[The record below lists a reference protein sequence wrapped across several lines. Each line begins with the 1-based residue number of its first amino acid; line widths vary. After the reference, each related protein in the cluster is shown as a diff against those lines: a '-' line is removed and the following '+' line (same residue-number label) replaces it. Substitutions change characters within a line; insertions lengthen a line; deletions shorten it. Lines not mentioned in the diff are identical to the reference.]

1 MSTSAEFVDGANFVE
16 AIRSVRDDST
26 DDKYVIVQHVDGNP
40 NKLTVFRTG
49 QDPAEIASYL
59 DDTQAMYAL
68 ARYES
73 TFDMSNTIKF
83 VYFRWMGDQIPFGKK
98 GRYGVVHG
106 SIEEKF
112 NPFHLMIETNSRD
125 DFDTDKILQQ
135 LEENTGKKSKVLE
148 TKTPGMQERGFTNN
162 QLPQKRAPQQSSV
175 ATPGVSKIGG
185 RIDITSDVMCA
196 LGEVR
201 KDDDDTRWM
210 LAEYETAKGPVTC
223 TGKGSGDLS
232 ELKES
237 LDDTKVMYGLYR
249 VTDTVDDI
257 TTVKFVYIQWVG
269 CNVKPMMRAKI
280 STNKGIVEEAFA
292 PFHVNI
298 FATELSDLSEKI
310 IMDKVTAASGTM
322 SHVK

>member
-1 MSTSAEFVDGANFVE
+1 MSTTAEFVDGTNFVE
-16 AIRSVRDDST
+16 AIHSVRDDNT
-26 DDKYVIVQHVDGNP
+26 DDKYVLVQHVEENP
-40 NKLTVFRTG
+40 NKLTVLRTG
-49 QDPAEIASYL
+49 QDPAELVEHL
-59 DDTQAMYAL
+59 DDSQAMYAL

-83 VYFRWMGDQIPFGKK
+83 VYFRWMGDKIPFGKK

-112 NPFHLMIETNSRD
+112 HPFHLMVETSSRD

-148 TKTPGMQERGFTNN
+148 TKTPGMQERGFTNS
-162 QLPQKRAPQQSSV
+162 QLPQKRAPQPSV
-175 ATPGVSKIGG
+175 AAPEVSKIGG

-196 LGEVR
+196 IGEVR
-201 KDDDDTRWM
+201 KDDNDTRWM

-223 TGKGSGDLS
+223 TGKGSGDIS
-232 ELKES
+232 ELKEM
-237 LDDTKVMYGLYR
+237 LDDAKVMYGLYR

-257 TTVKFVYIQWVG
+257 TTVKFVHIQWVG

-280 STNKGIVEEAFA
+280 STNKGIMEEAFT

-298 FATELSDLSEKI
+298 FATELSDISEKI

>member
-1 MSTSAEFVDGANFVE
+1 MSTTAEFVDGANFVE
-16 AIRSVRDDST
+16 AINSVRNDNT
-26 DDKYVIVQHVDGNP
+26 DDRYVLVEHVEENP
-40 NKLTVFRTG
+40 NKLTVLRTG
-49 QDPAEIASYL
+49 QDPADIVNYL
-59 DDTQAMYAL
+59 EESQAMYAL

-83 VYFRWMGDQIPFGKK
+83 VYFRWMGDRIPVGKK

-112 NPFHLMIETNSRD
+112 NPFHLVVETSSRE

-148 TKTPGMQERGFTNN
+148 TKTPEMQERGFTNS
-162 QLPQKRAPQQSSV
+162 QLPQKKAPQSAV
-175 ATPGVSKIGG
+175 AAPGVAKIGG

-196 LGEVR
+196 IGDVR
-201 KDDDDTRWM
+201 KDDNDTRWM
-210 LAEYETAKGPVTC
+210 LAEYETSKGPVTC
-223 TGKGSGDLS
+223 TGKGSGDIS
-232 ELKES
+232 ELKEM
-237 LDDTKVMYGLYR
+237 LDDAKVMYGLYR

-257 TTVKFVYIQWVG
+257 TTVKFVYIGWVG
-269 CNVKPMMRAKI
+269 CNVKPMMKAKI
-280 STNKGIVEEAFA
+280 STNKGIIEENFA

-310 IMDKVTAASGTM
+310 AMDKVTAASGTM
-322 SHVK
+322 SHVR

>member
-1 MSTSAEFVDGANFVE
+1 MSTTAEFIDGANFVE
-16 AIRSVRDDST
+16 AIHSVRDDNT
-26 DDKYVIVQHVDGNP
+26 DDKYVLVQHVEENP
-40 NKLTVFRTG
+40 NKLTVLRTG
-49 QDPAEIASYL
+49 QEPAELVEYL
-59 DDTQAMYAL
+59 DDSQAMYAL

-83 VYFRWMGDQIPFGKK
+83 VYFRWMGDKIPFGKK

-112 NPFHLMIETNSRD
+112 HPFHLMVETSSRD

-148 TKTPGMQERGFTNN
+148 TKTPGMQERGFTNS
-162 QLPQKRAPQQSSV
+162 QLPQKRVPQPSV
-175 ATPGVSKIGG
+175 AAPEVSKIGG

-196 LGEVR
+196 IGEVR
-201 KDDDDTRWM
+201 KDDNDTRWM

-223 TGKGSGDLS
+223 TGKGSGDIS
-232 ELKES
+232 ELKEM
-237 LDDTKVMYGLYR
+237 LDDAKVMYGLYR

-257 TTVKFVYIQWVG
+257 TTVKFVHIQWVG

-280 STNKGIVEEAFA
+280 STNKGIMEEAFT

-298 FATELSDLSEKI
+298 FATELSDISEKI